1 MNLSKPS
8 LAKRAR
14 APAQEQFSFH
24 WIEVLAVPVPASLM
38 EAQPFVLALR
48 FGSLLFTGQSD
59 VFPLVEGSITL
70 LVLSLYWWAL
80 LVRQVIQPRIGE
92 QWANLLY
99 LPGLFV
105 TFAVIVGT
113 HTAFAE
119 NIPQLVFAAAL
130 STWIWRRGMAR
141 VEQGLQEEHLIT
153 ALKVGFVVLLAML
166 FFAVVYPQPVS
177 KMLLD
182 ALVYALPVFF
192 LSGLVALSL
201 SHFGAIKEEYTCR
214 SSGGSRSDPTSM
226 WLSLLPFLWAA
237 IFLSTIGLAAFSF
250 EPLVIVFSPLV
261 DALRAFLSWLLSL
274 FASQP
279 PPTAHRRKVPHGG
292 ISIYLHPHPY
302 HNPYSAILQLIL
314 VIVMVLLALFVLV
327 MVFLLL
333 MKILRKWGS
342 ARQSDEDEVRERLSV
357 RSTLRARRKQR
368 QRRPTFALE
377 PLDATSAR
385 ARYRA
390 LLQVMDRRGD
400 DLGRRPEETPIEYQ
414 ARLLTLVENTS
425 HDAAKEDETPADA
438 AILGEL
444 TGAYMLERYGGKAT
458 DPRQRA
464 YLRTWVPHL
473 VRRLMGSAS
482 KYQEGP

>member
-1 MNLSKPS
+1 
-8 LAKRAR
+8 
-14 APAQEQFSFH
+14 
-24 WIEVLAVPVPASLM
+24 M

-113 HTAFAE
+113 HTAFVD

-141 VEQGLQEEHLIT
+141 VERGLQEEHLIT

-166 FFAVVYPQPVS
+166 LFALVYPQTAS
-177 KMLLD
+177 KALLD
-182 ALVYALPVFF
+182 ALVYALPMFF
-192 LSGLVALSL
+192 LSGVIALSL
-201 SHFGAIKEEYTCR
+201 SHFGTIKGEYTR
-214 SSGGSRSDPTSM
+214 HSSGGSRADPTRM
-226 WLSLLPFLWAA
+226 WLGMLPFLWMA
-237 IFLSTIGLAAFSF
+237 IVLSTLVLAAFAF
-250 EPLVIVFSPLV
+250 EPLVILLSPLV
-261 DALRAFLSWLLSL
+261 NALRAFLSWLLSL
-274 FASQP
+274 IMNP
-279 PPTAHRRKVPHGG
+279 PPPRHRRVLKPPPSG
-292 ISIYLHPHPY
+292 IELKPIHPHPY

-333 MKILRKWGS
+333 MKILRKWRS

-357 RSTLRARRKQR
+357 RSTLRARRKR
-368 QRRPTFALE
+368 KQRRPKFMLE

-385 ARYRA
+385 ARYRG

-400 DLGRRPEETPIEYQ
+400 DLGRRPDETPIEYQ
-414 ARLLTLVENTS
+414 ARLQTLVENTS
-425 HDAAKEDETPADA
+425 HDATQEDETPADA

-444 TGAYMLERYGGKAT
+444 TRAYMLERYGGKAT
-458 DPRQRA
+458 DPGQRA

-473 VRRLMGSAS
+473 LRRLMGSAS
-482 KYQEGP
+482 K